1 MKWNG
6 ETLTVVLART
16 KANQRDFLS
25 SVLIRIHDRV
35 HKWEELGKMRSLV
48 KQTEIK
54 LGLDE
59 SYREL
64 RTCSMR
70 FNVRHPFLFSL

>member
-6 ETLTVVLART
+6 EMLTVVFAYT
-16 KANQRDFLS
+16 NANQHDFFS

-35 HKWEELGKMRSLV
+35 RKWEELGKMRSLV

-54 LGLDE
+54 LGLDQ
-59 SYREL
+59 SYQEL

-70 FNVRHPFLFSL
+70 FNVRHPFLLSL